1 MSDAALDVRGLRK
14 EFGPLVACA
23 DLSLELAAGQIL
35 GLVGPDGAGKTTVF
49 RMLCGIL
56 EPTAG
61 SALVAGHE
69 VRRDPEGVKRAIGY
83 LPQQF
88 SLHRDLTIDE
98 NIRYIADLYCVP
110 PGQWETRRD
119 ELLDTTYLTPFRKR
133 LAGRLSG
140 GMRQKLAL
148 VCSLIHRPQVLFLDE
163 PTTGVDPVSRRDFW
177 KILYDLPRQ
186 GVTIIISTPYMDEAV
201 RCNQLAFMFEGRL
214 LAYGTPVGLL
224 GRMAGKVLAVRCPAL
239 REARLVLQRQPHVR
253 SVEVFG
259 DRLHVAL
266 QPGVGVTEVRAALHE
281 AGVDCQH
288 LEEIEPSL
296 EDVFMALTASAT
308 DGLRE

>member
-1 MSDAALDVRGLRK
+1 MSGAALDVQGLRK
-14 EFGPLVACA
+14 EFGAVVACEG
-23 DLSLELAAGQIL
+23 LTLQLPAGQIL

-56 EPTAG
+56 KPTAG
-61 SALVAGHE
+61 TACIAGHD
-69 VRRDPEGVKRAIGY
+69 VVRDPEAVKQLIGY

-98 NIRYIADLYCVP
+98 NIRYIADLYQVT
-110 PGQWETRRD
+110 PGRWEERRD
-119 ELLDTTYLTPFRKR
+119 ELLDVTYLTPFRRR

-148 VCSLIHRPQVLFLDE
+148 VCALIHRPRVLFLDE

-186 GVTIIISTPYMDEAV
+186 GVTIVISTPYMDEAV
-201 RCNQLAFMFEGRL
+201 RCNHLAFMFEGRL
-214 LAYGTPVGLL
+214 LAHDTPAALQRL
-224 GRMAGKVLAVRCPAL
+224 MAGKVLAVRCAAL
-239 REARLVLQRQPHVR
+239 REARLLLQRLPAVR

-266 QPGVGVTEVRAALHE
+266 QPGVPVEDVGHSLRE
-281 AGVDCQH
+281 AGVDCEH
-288 LEEIEPSL
+288 IEEVEPSL
-296 EDVFMALTASAT
+296 EDVFMALTSPM
-308 DGLRE
+308 L

>member
-14 EFGPLVACA
+14 EFGAVVACEG
-23 DLSLELAAGQIL
+23 LSLALPAGQIL

-56 EPTAG
+56 KPTG
-61 SALVAGHE
+61 GTALVAGHD
-69 VRRDPEGVKRAIGY
+69 VVRDPEAVKHVVGY

-98 NIRYIADLYCVP
+98 NIRYIADLYEVP
-110 PGQWETRRD
+110 HGQWEARRD
-119 ELLDTTYLTPFRKR
+119 ELLDITYLTPFRNR

-148 VCSLIHRPQVLFLDE
+148 VCALIHRPQVLFLDE

-186 GVTIIISTPYMDEAV
+186 GVTIAISTPYMDEAV
-201 RCNQLAFMFEGRL
+201 RCSQLAFMYEGRL
-214 LAYGTPVGLL
+214 LAQDTPTALKAQMTGT
-224 GRMAGKVLAVRCPAL
+224 VLSVRCGAQ
-239 REARLVLQRQPHVR
+239 RDARLLLQGLPAVQ

-266 QPGVGVTEVRAALHE
+266 QPGAAVADVSAALHG
-281 AGVDCQH
+281 AGVDCNQV
-288 LEEIEPSL
+288 EPVEPSL
-296 EDVFMALTASAT
+296 EDVFMALTH
-308 DGLRE
+308 

>member
-1 MSDAALDVRGLRK
+1 MSEAALAVQGLRK
-14 EFGPLVACA
+14 EFGPLVACEGLTLDA
-23 DLSLELAAGQIL
+23 PGGQIL

-56 EPTAG
+56 QPTAG
-61 SALVAGHE
+61 TARVAGHD
-69 VRRDPEGVKRAIGY
+69 VCRDPEAVKRAIGY

-98 NIRYIADLYCVP
+98 NTRYIADLYQVP
-110 PGQWETRRD
+110 RGQWEARRD
-119 ELLDTTYLTPFRKR
+119 ELLEITYLMPFRHR

-186 GVTIIISTPYMDEAV
+186 GVTIVISTPYMDEAV
-201 RCNQLAFMFEGRL
+201 RCNRLVFMFEGRL
-214 LAYGTPVGLL
+214 LAYDTPAALRQQMPGT
-224 GRMAGKVLAVRCPAL
+224 VLSLRCGAL
-239 REARLVLQRQPHVR
+239 REARVLLQRQPQVQ

-259 DRLHVAL
+259 DRLHVVL
-266 QPGVGVTEVRAALHE
+266 LPGAEAEHVRTAMHE
-281 AGVDCQH
+281 AGIACEHVV
-288 LEEIEPSL
+288 EVEPTL
-296 EDVFMALTASAT
+296 EDAFMALSASET
-308 DGLRE
+308 RR

>member
-1 MSDAALDVRGLRK
+1 MTDVALGIQGLRRT
-14 EFGPLVACA
+14 FGEVVACQ
-23 DLSLELAAGQIL
+23 ELTLQLPAGQIM
-35 GLVGPDGAGKTTVF
+35 GLVGPDGAGKTTIF

-56 EPTAG
+56 APTSG
-61 SALVAGHE
+61 TALVDGHD
-69 VRRDPEGVKRAIGY
+69 VIRDPEGVKHVIGY

-98 NIRYIADLYCVP
+98 NIRYIADLYEVP
-110 PGQWETRRD
+110 PGQWEQRRD
-119 ELLDTTYLTPFRKR
+119 ELLEITYLTPFRGR

-148 VCSLIHRPQVLFLDE
+148 VCSLIHRPRVLFLDE

-186 GVTIIISTPYMDEAV
+186 GVTIAISTPYMDEAV
-201 RCNQLAFMFEGRL
+201 RCNRLAFMFEGRL
-214 LAYGTPVGLL
+214 LAYDTPAALRDSMP
-224 GRMAGKVLAVRCPAL
+224 GRVLAVRCEP
-239 REARLVLQRQPHVR
+239 RRDARIVLQRLPQVS

-266 QPGVGVTEVRAALHE
+266 ASDVPVGDIRRALAD
-281 AGVDCQH
+281 AGLDCRQV
-288 LEEIEPSL
+288 EEMEPSL
-296 EDVFMALTASAT
+296 EDVFMALTSRHET
-308 DGLRE
+308 G